1 MRLKSAFLLCL
12 CLSSHIAPAQAY
24 DSKITYFYDGDTVKI
39 NDGGLDYKLRIAD
52 IDAPE
57 LQQVYGKKSKRA
69 LMHLCKNALIAVE
82 ITGQDKYSRQLGH
95 LQCNQIA
102 VSDYMVK
109 NGHAWANHYHQQHS
123 PLIEL
128 EAEARQ
134 NKLGLWAEKSA
145 MPPWLWRQKNPH

>member
-24 DSKITYFYDGDTVKI
+24 DSKIAYFYDGDTVKI

-109 NGHAWANHYHQQHS
+109 NGHAWAN
-123 PLIEL
+123 
-128 EAEARQ
+128 
-134 NKLGLWAEKSA
+134 
-145 MPPWLWRQKNPH
+145 

>member
-1 MRLKSAFLLCL
+1 MSIKVLVCALLL
-12 CLSSHIAPAQAY
+12 MLGTNATAQPLALSIA
-24 DSKITYFYDGDTVKI
+24 YFYDGDTVKI
-39 NDGGLDYKLRIAD
+39 NDGGLSYKLRISD

-69 LMHLCKNALIAVE
+69 LMHLCKNAAIAVE

-95 LQCNQIA
+95 LQCNQIT

-134 NKLGLWAEKSA
+134 NKLGL
-145 MPPWLWRQKNPH
+145 